1 MNRLLLLL
9 LMISCA
15 FSVPLQSQQD
25 NRSSLFG
32 GFKADNQAQVS
43 IAQPVSLP
51 ADHAPHQGYQ
61 IEWWYLTLLLENDA
75 GEPFNYQFT
84 LFKFAR
90 PELASN
96 WGEGIV
102 WMGHSSLHTQAQH
115 YFDEKFAQQGTGIA
129 SFSTAPVAFY
139 IDNWQWQS
147 KQQAALFPAE
157 LNTTSGPAALTLNLT
172 ADKPFVKHGQQGVS
186 FKTGD
191 GNYRSYYYSQP
202 FINTSGQITLDGVTH
217 QVSGIGW
224 YDHEWTSQLAD
235 EDALGWDWFSL
246 HFDDGRKL
254 MAFTMY
260 VEGSEAYTTG
270 TLISAQGEPQ
280 TLGPEEL
287 QILPLT
293 ISEVADR
300 EIPVSWQIRI
310 PKQQI
315 DITTKAFKTDQWNDR
330 RFPYYEGAISFGG
343 SHAGKGYME
352 LTGY

>member
-1 MNRLLLLL
+1 MNRQWWGGLLLVSLFPGAVL
-9 LMISCA
+9 A
-15 FSVPLQSQQD
+15 QQN
-25 NRSSLFG
+25 NRTSLFG
-32 GFKADNQAQVS
+32 GFKANNQATVS
-43 IAQPVSLP
+43 SEQPVSLP
-51 ADHAPHQGYQ
+51 ADHGPHNGYQ

-90 PELASN
+90 PEMASN
-96 WGEGIV
+96 WGEGAV
-102 WMGHSSLHTQAQH
+102 WMGHSSLHTHTSH

-129 SFSTAPVAFY
+129 GFSTEPVNFF

-147 KQQAALFPAE
+147 EQDATLFPAR
-157 LNTTSGPAALTLNLT
+157 LNATSGPAGITLALT
-172 ADKPFVKHGQQGVS
+172 ADKPFIKHGQQGVS

-191 GNYRSYYYSQP
+191 GDYRSYYYSQP
-202 FINTSGQITLDGVTH
+202 FINASGQIKVEGEPH

-224 YDHEWTSQLAD
+224 YDHEWTSQLVD

-260 VEGSEAYTTG
+260 VDGGEAYTTG
-270 TLISAQGEPQ
+270 TLISAHGESL
-280 TLGPEEL
+280 TLGPDEL
-287 QILPLT
+287 QISPLKT
-293 ISEVADR
+293 SLVAGRD
-300 EIPVSWQIRI
+300 IPVEWQITI
-310 PKQQI
+310 PAQQI
-315 DITTKAFKTDQWNDR
+315 DISTKAFKTDQWNDS
-330 RFPYYEGAISFGG
+330 RFPYYEGAVSFGG

>member
-9 LMISCA
+9 LVISCA

-102 WMGHSSLHTQAQH
+102 WMGHSSLHTQTQH

-147 KQQAALFPAE
+147 KQQA
-157 LNTTSGPAALTLNLT
+157 
-172 ADKPFVKHGQQGVS
+172 Q
-186 FKTGD
+186 
-191 GNYRSYYYSQP
+191 
-202 FINTSGQITLDGVTH
+202 
-217 QVSGIGW
+217 
-224 YDHEWTSQLAD
+224 
-235 EDALGWDWFSL
+235 
-246 HFDDGRKL
+246 
-254 MAFTMY
+254 
-260 VEGSEAYTTG
+260 
-270 TLISAQGEPQ
+270 
-280 TLGPEEL
+280 
-287 QILPLT
+287 
-293 ISEVADR
+293 
-300 EIPVSWQIRI
+300 
-310 PKQQI
+310 
-315 DITTKAFKTDQWNDR
+315 
-330 RFPYYEGAISFGG
+330 GG
-343 SHAGKGYME
+343 S
-352 LTGY
+352 